1 MTLLSVKDLR
11 TEFRTRAGALRAV
24 DGVSFEVSSGET
36 LGLVGESGSGKSVT
50 ALSIMRLVPGPDG
63 AVKAG
68 SVVFDGVNL
77 LELPEEAMRQ
87 VRGAS
92 LAMVFQDPMTSLNPV
107 LTIGR
112 QLTEVLQLHLRLGRR
127 AARRRAIELLNLVGI
142 PAASERLNN
151 YPHQFSGGMRQRV
164 MIAMALSCNP
174 KLVLAD
180 EITTA
185 LDVTIQAQILE
196 LLRELA
202 RDSNTAFILITH
214 DLGIVA
220 RMTQRVHVMYAG
232 QIVEKAS
239 TADLFANP
247 RMPYTWGLL
256 GSIPR
261 LDAVRQQRLVP
272 IEGLPPDLV
281 SPPSGCRFQPR
292 CRYRRDICREQEP
305 PLARPVQTEED
316 HEARCWG
323 TQSVPNGGWLIGI
336 DWRRGSAGP
345 DLSGA
350 VVREVSAVS
359 RSDGDVSPAAPASD

>member
-1 MTLLSVKDLR
+1 
-11 TEFRTRAGALRAV
+11 
-24 DGVSFEVSSGET
+24 
-36 LGLVGESGSGKSVT
+36 
-50 ALSIMRLVPGPDG
+50 
-63 AVKAG
+63 
-68 SVVFDGVNL
+68 
-77 LELPEEAMRQ
+77 
-87 VRGAS
+87 
-92 LAMVFQDPMTSLNPV
+92 
-107 LTIGR
+107 
-112 QLTEVLQLHLRLGRR
+112 
-127 AARRRAIELLNLVGI
+127 
-142 PAASERLNN
+142 
-151 YPHQFSGGMRQRV
+151 
-164 MIAMALSCNP
+164 
-174 KLVLAD
+174 
-180 EITTA
+180 
-185 LDVTIQAQILE
+185 
-196 LLRELA
+196 LRELA

-323 TQSVPNGGWLIGI
+323 TQNVPNGGWLIGI